1 MGQVAFW
8 SNRYGQSGNST
19 NMIAVATL
27 IGMEYVTRT
36 LISHTHW
43 SMSSLESTFL
53 KGKTSTVNDIEY
65 SNVGIDALERL
76 ARSNRLTP
84 NMVKDYAD
92 TILRDR
98 LELLRG
104 TAKPN
109 EEMFSSIHDVIESI
123 LDTVKGY
130 YNLSLIDVSSG
141 TQNELTNIVLATS
154 DVIVVNLNQN
164 IAVLEEF
171 FDHEQPDF
179 LKEKQYVIVL
189 GQYDRHSKYS
199 VSNIKRMYKPN
210 APIFTVPHCTGFMDA
225 LNDKS
230 VVEFFLR
237 NKNIGG
243 NHDNHYFMA
252 EVRKLAKGIFE
263 AAGVDTK
270 IYSEQGA

>member
-1 MGQVAFW
+1 MGQIAFW
-8 SNRYGQSGNST
+8 SHRHGQSGNSA

-27 IGMEYVTRT
+27 IGMEYMTRT
-36 LISHTHW
+36 LISHTHYA
-43 SMSSLESTFL
+43 MSSLESTFL
-53 KGKTSTVNDIEY
+53 KEKATAANDLEY
-65 SNVGIDALERL
+65 SNFGIDALERL

-84 NMVKDYAD
+84 NLVKDYSD

-104 TAKPN
+104 TAKPS
-109 EEMFSSIHDVIESI
+109 EELFSSIHDVIQSI
-123 LDTVKGY
+123 LDAVKGY
-130 YNLSLIDVSSG
+130 YNLSMIDVSSG
-141 TQNELTNIVLATS
+141 TRNVLTNAVLATS

-171 FDHEQPDF
+171 FKNEHPT
-179 LKEKQYVIVL
+179 LKDKQYVIAL
-189 GQYDRHSKYS
+189 GQYDRHSKYN
-199 VSNIKRMYKPN
+199 VANIKRMFKPK

-237 NKNIGG
+237 NKNVGG
-243 NHDNHYFMA
+243 NHDNHYFMS
-252 EVRKLAKGIFE
+252 EVRKLAKGIFD
-263 AAGVDTK
+263 AAGMDTK

>member
-1 MGQVAFW
+1 MGQIAFW
-8 SNRYGQSGNST
+8 SHRHGQAGNSA

-43 SMSSLESTFL
+43 AMSSLESTFL
-53 KGKTSTVNDIEY
+53 KGKAAKVNDVEY
-65 SNVGIDALERL
+65 SNLGIDALERL
-76 ARSNRLTP
+76 ARSDRLSP
-84 NMVKDYAD
+84 NVVKDYAD

-109 EEMFSSIHDVIESI
+109 EEMFSSIHDVIQSI
-123 LDTVKGY
+123 FGAAKGY

-141 TQNELTNIVLATS
+141 TRNALTNAVIATS
-154 DVIVVNLNQN
+154 DVVVVNLNQN

-171 FDHEQPDF
+171 FEQEQPAF
-179 LKEKQYVIVL
+179 LKEKQHVIVL
-189 GQYDRHSKYS
+189 GQYDRYSKYS
-199 VSNIKRMYKPN
+199 VANIKRMYKPK

-243 NHDNHYFMA
+243 NHDNHYFMT
-252 EVRKLAKGIFE
+252 ELRKLAKGIFE

>member
-8 SNRYGQSGNST
+8 SPQQGQSGNT
-19 NMIAVATL
+19 ANMIAVATL
-27 IGMEYVTRT
+27 MGMEYVTRT

-43 SMSSLESTFL
+43 DKSYLESTFL
-53 KGKTSTVNDIEY
+53 KGRETTVNDVVY
-65 SNVGIDALERL
+65 SSVGIDALERL
-76 ARSNRLTP
+76 ARSSRLIP

-104 TAKPN
+104 TTKPS
-109 EEMFSSIHDVIESI
+109 EEMFGAIQDVIASI
-123 LDTVKGY
+123 FEAAKVY
-130 YNLSLIDVSSG
+130 YNLFLIDVSSG
-141 TQNELTNIVLATS
+141 TRNPLTNVVLESS
-154 DVIVVNLNQN
+154 DVIVVNLSQN

-171 FDHEQPDF
+171 FEGEQPAF
-179 LKEKQYVIVL
+179 LNDKKYVIVL

-199 VSNIKRMYKPN
+199 VANIKRMFKPK
-210 APIFTVPHCTGFMDA
+210 APIFIVPHCTGFMDA

-237 NKNIGG
+237 NKNVGG
-243 NHDNHYFMA
+243 NHDNHYFMT
-252 EVRKLAKGIFE
+252 EVRKLAKGIFD
-263 AAGVDTK
+263 AVGVDYK